1 MVGTHFITFYD
12 FSENFRRNVQYGN
25 LSSTGLDPNHK
36 PSDYSEI
43 CPAVDAVYQ
52 EFLMKIKIYIG
63 IGRFQGN
70 VHIADSF

>member
-1 MVGTHFITFYD
+1 MVETHFLTFYD

-25 LSSTGLDPNHK
+25 FSLTGLDPNHK

-52 EFLMKIKIYIG
+52 
-63 IGRFQGN
+63 
-70 VHIADSF
+70 DS